1 MLLGDIYLSAE
12 PIRVIQQNLFLYSGL
27 DFCFAAAILQAR
39 KSLKLL
45 NYKINKINF
54 LFGFIL
60 NILCNDK
67 LPVNDNYSNI
77 LILNSQEKH

>member
-1 MLLGDIYLSAE
+1 MVLGDMYLSAE
-12 PIRVIQQNLFLYSGL
+12 PIRAIQQNLFLYSGL
-27 DFCFAAAILQAR
+27 DFSFAAAILQAR

-54 LFGFIL
+54 SFGFIL
-60 NILCNDK
+60 NIWSDK
-67 LPVNDNYSNI
+67 LPVNDNCSNI